1 MNCSHLLRAPCD
13 KWVCD
18 FPYEFSGIVDGFM
31 LRRMRSN
38 CVRASCVFL
47 FLFFFF
53 FFLHGHLAK
62 RRAKPHGDC
71 AEIVRKSCNSG
82 AVAVQTPKIPHG
94 NCTALV
100 CWLRTEAVRR
110 WCGDCARAVRS
121 KYVFFS
127 PNDHLKSC
135 NFRKISARPPQ
146 DAHTMLLRH
155 VYGPTIFFFKFV
167 ISSH

>member
-53 FFLHGHLAK
+53 FFCMGTWRKGGQNRTETVRRLYVNLAIPVQSPCRL
-62 RRAKPHGDC
+62 RRFRT
-71 AEIVRKSCNSG
+71 EIVRRSCAGSVQRPCGDG
-82 AVAVQTPKIPHG
+82 AVT
-94 NCTALV
+94 
-100 CWLRTEAVRR
+100 VREPY
-110 WCGDCARAVRS
+110 DQS
-121 KYVFFS
+121 
-127 PNDHLKSC
+127 
-135 NFRKISARPPQ
+135 
-146 DAHTMLLRH
+146 T
-155 VYGPTIFFFKFV
+155 FFFPQMT
-167 ISSH
+167 I